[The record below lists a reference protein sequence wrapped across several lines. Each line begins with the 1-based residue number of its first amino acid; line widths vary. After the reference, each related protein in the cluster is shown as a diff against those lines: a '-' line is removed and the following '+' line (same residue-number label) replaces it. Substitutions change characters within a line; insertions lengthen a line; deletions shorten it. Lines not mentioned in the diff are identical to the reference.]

1 MGACKRCGKKG
12 LFLKLSAIGLCTDC
26 QQRYD
31 IEIPR
36 ENEIIKES
44 LKIVQS
50 SPNLNTKISR
60 CELIIDTLKKMKNFG
75 GDFDVIHDIGCDTG
89 VDEMLSMYEDLYQ
102 ILSKMKNNIETV
114 ILECIDQNGPSSK
127 QSFIDYYNSDNTKY
141 IRDETDD
148 DLIFD
153 ISKTLPDILIE
164 MEGHLDI
171 KKNKTGSK
179 YLYTFFGK
187 E

>member
-26 QQRYD
+26 QQRYN

-60 CELIIDTLKKMKNFG
+60 CELIIDTLRKMKDFG
-75 GDFDVIHDIGCDTG
+75 GDFDVIHDIGCDTS
-89 VDEMLSMYEDLYQ
+89 VDEMLSIYDNLCQ
-102 ILSKMKNNIETV
+102 ILNKIVNNVKTV
-114 ILECIDQNGPSSK
+114 VFECIDSNGPSSK
-127 QSFIDYYNSDNTKY
+127 QNFIDYYNSDKAKY
-141 IRDETDD
+141 IRNETNDD
-148 DLIFD
+148 IIFD
-153 ISKTLPDILIE
+153 ISKSLPEILVE
-164 MEGHLDI
+164 MEEHLDI
-171 KKNKTGSK
+171 KKKKVGNK
-179 YLYTFFGK
+179 YLYNFFGK